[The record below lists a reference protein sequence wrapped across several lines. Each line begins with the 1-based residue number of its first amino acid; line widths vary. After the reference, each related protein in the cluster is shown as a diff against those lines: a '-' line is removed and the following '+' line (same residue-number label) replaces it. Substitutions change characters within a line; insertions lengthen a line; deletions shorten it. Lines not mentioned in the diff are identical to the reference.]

1 MKPEIAVVLPPAENF
16 SPEGSGAIGLVVH
29 HLARASTGFSPLV
42 LGRRTALAPF
52 GDVPF
57 HPIAV
62 PPWPPAPRSV
72 RYAEAVGRALTGLAP
87 AMIEVHN
94 RPDVALRLSRRFAS
108 LPTVLVLHN
117 DPTAMRGGRS
127 RAERARLL
135 TALAGIVS
143 VSEFLRTR
151 LLEGVPHGK
160 NARVLANP
168 IDCGAIP
175 RGLAAEERSHVV
187 LFAGRMVRDKGA
199 DAFVQ
204 AVEEA
209 LPELPGWRAVAY
221 GADRFG
227 PASPRTPFLAA
238 LTRHARAAGVTLMGY
253 RPHREVLEAMAEAA
267 IVVVPSRW
275 AEPFGLTAL
284 EALGSGAALIASP
297 RGALPEVAGEAARYA
312 DPDRPGELAA
322 AIIALARDL
331 PARREM
337 GARGR
342 ARAALFD
349 LPRVARALDA
359 LRREMLA

>member
-1 MKPEIAVVLPPAENF
+1 MKPKIAVVLPPAENF

-29 HLARASTGFSPLV
+29 RLARASTEFSPLV
-42 LGRRTALAPF
+42 LGPCTALVPF
-52 GDVPF
+52 ADVPF

-62 PPWPPAPRSV
+62 PPWPPARRSV
-72 RYAEAVGRALTGLAP
+72 RYAEALGRALTRLAP

-94 RPDVALRLSRRFAS
+94 RPDVALHLSRRLA

-117 DPTAMRGGRS
+117 DPTAMRGSRS
-127 RAERARLL
+127 PAERARLL
-135 TALAGIVS
+135 AALARVVS

-151 LLEGVPHGK
+151 LLEGVPDGE

-175 RGLAAEERSHVV
+175 RGLSAEERERVV

-199 DAFVQ
+199 DTFVQ
-204 AVEEA
+204 AMEKA
-209 LPELPGWRAVAY
+209 LPELPGWRAEMF

-227 PASPRTPFLAA
+227 PASPTTPFLAA
-238 LTRHARAAGVTLMGY
+238 LTHRARTAGVALMGY
-253 RPHREVLEAMAEAA
+253 RPHSEVLEAMARVA

-275 AEPFGLTAL
+275 EEPFGLVAL
-284 EALGSGAALIASP
+284 EALAAGAALIASP
-297 RGALPEVAGEAARYA
+297 RGALPEVAGEVARYA

-322 AIIALARDL
+322 AIIELARDV
-331 PARREM
+331 PARRGM

-342 ARAALFD
+342 ARAAEFD
-349 LPRVARALDA
+349 LPRVAHALDA
-359 LRREMLA
+359 LRQEILA